1 MIKNAVIAG
10 HDGNIWAS
18 SSGFNVSLVS
28 KSATGK
34 IPGREQSIAWKGF
47 NFWRAYEPSCAP
59 VTAFVMR
66 EMWHRIR
73 ARNSREV
80 AEARVGGE
88 ASSQLPNLRL
98 SWELPLW
105 DPSRNL
111 LFSFHCFT
119 RLKSNQTQYIH
130 QSYRLQST
138 LFVCRSF
145 SFHPFHIYNLL

>member
-111 LFSFHCFT
+111 LFSFHCFSPAQI
-119 RLKSNQTQYIH
+119 KSNPIYTSKLSVAKYTLCMQI
-130 QSYRLQST
+130 LQFS
-138 LFVCRSF
+138 SF
-145 SFHPFHIYNLL
+145 SYL